1 MWPPIISLKPRFL
14 FASSSVTL
22 APYLWFVS
30 IHAIRQHSLTKSGSR
45 VTRTLPFGCW
55 TRECPL
61 LTSSSRSQ
69 PAADNK
75 GIKIIKN
82 VVKFFAGL
90 GILAIAIG
98 AGTWNSRAGQDWLLE
113 HAVAAGMKRPAT
125 MSKFDG
131 LKVFLCGTSSPLPAL
146 DRAQACVAVLA
157 GESLYLVDAGAGSA
171 QVAAIGRLPMERLD
185 AVFLTHF
192 HSDHIAALP
201 EFNLNSWVAGRP
213 RALAVFGPAGV
224 SEVVDGLNDAYR
236 LDLKYRVAHH
246 GEELLA
252 PDLGVMEAK
261 LMEAGTVVDFG
272 DLSITSFQV
281 NHDPVRPAVGYRFDY
296 RGRSV
301 VISGDATVTPG
312 LIDAATE
319 ADLLL
324 QDSLSLPIVKSLE
337 KAASGS
343 RMEKIFFD
351 IQDYHAHTSDLS
363 ALVEQSGVRQIALY
377 HLVPPPQNAL
387 FEKIFSRDLPEGTIV
402 SEDGMIFALPAGS
415 EDVSVITP

>member
-1 MWPPIISLKPRFL
+1 
-14 FASSSVTL
+14 V
-22 APYLWFVS
+22 
-30 IHAIRQHSLTKSGSR
+30 
-45 VTRTLPFGCW
+45 
-55 TRECPL
+55 
-61 LTSSSRSQ
+61 
-69 PAADNK
+69 
-75 GIKIIKN
+75 
-82 VVKFFAGL
+82 
-90 GILAIAIG
+90 
-98 AGTWNSRAGQDWLLE
+98 GQDWLLE

-312 LIDAATE
+312 LIDAATD

-324 QDSLSLPIVKSLE
+324 QDSLSLPIIKSLE

-402 SEDGMIFALPAGS
+402 AEDGMIFALPAGS